1 MVTITAKKED
11 YQTIVKVAGRMQ
23 MLLKRKVS
31 LGEAAGHACNHLLS
45 DTKML
50 EASLR
55 KKMENTPGCD
65 YCSEE

>member
-1 MVTITAKKED
+1 MQVMWKMVTIAAKQED
-11 YQTIVKVAGRMQ
+11 YETIVKVAGRMQ

-31 LGEAAGHACNHLLS
+31 LGEAAGRACKFILS

-55 KKMENTPGCD
+55 KKMEA
-65 YCSEE
+65 SES